1 MSLQINERVR
11 ALGKQ
16 AEAELS
22 EQFARIDAIAAE
34 NMDSLIALLEEGRKR
49 KEEVDG

>member
-1 MSLQINERVR
+1 MALQINERVR

-22 EQFARIDAIAAE
+22 EQAETARAEEILQLMTCADE
-34 NMDSLIALLEEGRKR
+34 NMKNILN
-49 KEEVDG
+49 